1 MSHLTAVFKAPTYRW
16 DMLGITLS
24 TLCLIHCIA
33 LPFFLALLPFGLEY
47 GENESIHQLLSVLAL
62 PVGGLALIPGF
73 LKHGKLSVL
82 VIGFVGLGMLLAAPF
97 LLPENAGEF
106 AEQTITGVGGLLLVA
121 AHLFNRKLGRGLG
134 SCCRAC

>member
-47 GENESIHQLLSVLAL
+47 AENESIHQMLSILAL
-62 PVGGLALIPGF
+62 PVGGLALIPGY
-73 LKHGKLSVL
+73 LKHRKLSIL
-82 VIGFVGLGMLLAAPF
+82 FTGFVGLSMLLAAPF

-106 AEQTITGVGGLLLVA
+106 AEQALTGTGGALLVA
-121 AHLFNRKLGRGLG
+121 AHLLNRRLSKG